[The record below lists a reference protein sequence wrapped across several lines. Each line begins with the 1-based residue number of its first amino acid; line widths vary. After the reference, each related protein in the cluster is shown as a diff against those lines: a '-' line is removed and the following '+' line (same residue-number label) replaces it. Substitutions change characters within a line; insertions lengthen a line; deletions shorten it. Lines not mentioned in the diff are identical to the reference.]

1 MKKFFFSLVALMAA
15 TMSYAQSSLL
25 ATLSHEGNIQTF
37 YGANALQ
44 QAHAA
49 AQSGDVITLSEGS
62 FNATNITKGITIRG
76 AGMFQNDETKTYQ
89 TTLLGNFDINIA
101 DSTAQFTLEGIW
113 HNGSIENKRFLKNP
127 NFLKCRLKEL
137 RLASSGSQTAV
148 NATLIHCRVNYLYLD
163 AGVSSMQCFNCHLPN
178 VLMEGLDQRGVF
190 ENCIIGLRDATNGG
204 ECIKYSTLRNCII
217 YQDYY
222 LSYYLPSSNS
232 LFNCYFIA
240 NADMNSDTPNIG
252 CKKKLA
258 YSDVFKTFTGSYDDS
273 SNFELTDEA
282 ATTLLGTDGT
292 QAGIYG
298 GNMPYS
304 PVPTS
309 PQITKCNVAAKST
322 VDGKLSVDIT
332 VKGAE

>member
-76 AGMFQNDETKTYQ
+76 AGMFLNDETKTYQ

-113 HNGSIENKRFLKNP
+113 HNEIINNKGFLKNP
-127 NFLKCRLKEL
+127 NFLKCRLREL
-137 RLASSGSQTAV
+137 RLASSAGQTAV
-148 NATLIHCRVNYLYLD
+148 NATLIHCRVIYLFL
-163 AGVSSMQCFNCHLPN
+163 ATGVSSMQCFNCHLTN
-178 VLMEGLDQRGVF
+178 VLMKDLNQRGVF
-190 ENCIIGLRDATNGG
+190 ENCIIGLNRNNYGLYL
-204 ECIKYSTLRNCII
+204 IYSILRNCII
-217 YQDYY
+217 YGENL
-222 LSYYLPSSNS
+222 LSSSNS
-232 LFNCYFIA
+232 LFNCYFIDKA
-240 NADMNSDTPNIG
+240 SMNSDTPNIG
-252 CKKKLA
+252 CKTGES
-258 YSDVFKTFTGSYDDS
+258 YSYVFKTFTGSYDDS

>member
-1 MKKFFFSLVALMAA
+1 MKKLFFSLVALMAA

-25 ATLSHEGNIQTF
+25 ATLSHDGNIQTF

-76 AGMFQNDETKTYQ
+76 AGMFLNDETKTYQ
-89 TTLLGNFDINIA
+89 TQLLGNFDINIA

-113 HNGSIENKRFLKNP
+113 YDGSINNKGFLKNP
-127 NFLKCRLKEL
+127 NFLKCRLKQL
-137 RLASSGSQTAV
+137 SLAYSSGQTAV
-148 NATLIHCRVNYLYLD
+148 NATLIHCRVGYLYLVT
-163 AGVSSMQCFNCHLPN
+163 GVSSIQCFNCHLSEVEMYDLN
-178 VLMEGLDQRGVF
+178 QRGVF
-190 ENCIIGLRDATNGG
+190 ENCIIGVKNLSDNGRY
-204 ECIKYSTLRNCII
+204 IKYSILRNCIF
-217 YQDYY
+217 YRNNTF
-222 LSYYLPSSNS
+222 SSSNS
-232 LFNCYFIA
+232 LFNCYF
-240 NADMNSDTPNIG
+240 MESTGMQSGTPNIG
-252 CKKKLA
+252 CRTGLA
-258 YSDVFKTFTGSYDDS
+258 YSYVFKTFTGAPFSDN

-282 ATTLLGTDGT
+282 ATKLLGTDGT

>member
-89 TTLLGNFDINIA
+89 TKLLGNFDINIA

-113 HNGSIENKRFLKNP
+113 HNESIYNKGFLKNP
-127 NFLKCRLKEL
+127 NFLKCRLMQL
-137 RLASSGSQTAV
+137 CLASSAGQTAV
-148 NATLIHCRVNYLYLD
+148 NATLIHCRVDYLYLTN
-163 AGVSSMQCFNCHLPN
+163 GVSSMQCFNCNLYN
-178 VLMEGLDQRGVF
+178 NIYMNNLNQRGVF
-190 ENCIIGLRDATNGG
+190 ENCIIGLTGDKSLYL
-204 ECIKYSTLRNCII
+204 KYSTLRNCII
-217 YQDYY
+217 FRNYF
-222 LSYYLPSSNS
+222 LSSSNS
-232 LFNCYFIA
+232 LSNCYFIA
-240 NADMNSDTPNIG
+240 NASMDSGTPNIG
-252 CKKKLA
+252 CKTGLS
-258 YSDVFKTFTGSYDDS
+258 YSYVFKTFTGTYDDS